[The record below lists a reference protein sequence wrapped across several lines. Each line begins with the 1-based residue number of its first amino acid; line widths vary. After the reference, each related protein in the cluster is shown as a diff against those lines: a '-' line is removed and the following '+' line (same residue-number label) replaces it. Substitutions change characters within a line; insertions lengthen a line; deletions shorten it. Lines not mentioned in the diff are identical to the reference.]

1 MKNGLD
7 SFVSHK
13 GRVMTRKQFVE
24 TLVAEGYSEL
34 RTRPSGAVKRY
45 SIWNEN
51 GNGFDITPTERKL
64 ITRLLEAK

>member
-24 TLVAEGYSEL
+24 TLVAEGYEEL
-34 RTRPSGAVKRY
+34 RQPDGA
-45 SIWNEN
+45 
-51 GNGFDITPTERKL
+51 RKNN
-64 ITRLLEAK
+64 